1 MRGHFAH
8 PGRELSKRALMPG
21 SSSHAPSNNN
31 PSTSTGWRSGD
42 GAPMPCARGRW
53 RENAVRGPEQIEPS
67 PSQVL
72 ADFFG
77 ARLATFRADAFAAHF
92 SARDGLMFASPGLG
106 SSCALDFTLACAWCV
121 FTGSSAFD
129 LCYCACTWRFARAP
143 IADGGRR
150 RAGVLTLTNTK
161 RPLAVRPALVRMV
174 LVEAQLS

>member
-1 MRGHFAH
+1 MNDGSSYISGLPGVRGHFAH

-92 SARDGLMFASPGLG
+92 SARDGLMALPALAWVPLVPWTSPWPARGASSQVRRPSTSATVLARG
-106 SSCALDFTLACAWCV
+106 ALPV
-121 FTGSSAFD
+121 P
-129 LCYCACTWRFARAP
+129 P

-150 RAGVLTLTNTK
+150 RAYS
-161 RPLAVRPALVRMV
+161 R
-174 LVEAQLS
+174 